1 MQCVV
6 MDLCCVRVAVVK
18 VDRWRLVEPIATRT
32 LMDLQPR
39 FGILPILLVSFDH
52 PDLLDAEGFSGFPTT
67 PYLAE
72 LVEWNAAESVKWEPL
87 PDLVEPEL
95 PF

>member
-1 MQCVV
+1 

-18 VDRWRLVEPIATRT
+18 VERAHLVEPLATRT
-32 LMDLQPR
+32 LMDLQPL
-39 FGILPILLVSFDH
+39 FGFLPILLVSFDAS
-52 PDLLDAEGFSGFPTT
+52 DLLDAQGFSGFPTA

-72 LVEWNAAESVKWEPL
+72 LVEWNAAEPVEWGPL
-87 PDLVEPEL
+87 PELVEPEL